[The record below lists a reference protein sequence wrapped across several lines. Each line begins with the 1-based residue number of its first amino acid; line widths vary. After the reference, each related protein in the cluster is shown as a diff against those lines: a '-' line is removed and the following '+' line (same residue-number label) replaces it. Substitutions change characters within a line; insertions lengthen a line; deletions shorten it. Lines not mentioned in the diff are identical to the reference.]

1 LQLTDALREASMK
14 KLRRLDKFF
23 QQDVEAKVVLSIEKK
38 IHKVEVTIPFNG
50 RIVRVEE
57 TSDDMYNALDE
68 AVESLEQQIR
78 KYKTKLQNK
87 RHANESIKF
96 ENIEPLEGEDEEE
109 YKVVKTKRFAIKP
122 MSIEEAILQMDLL
135 KHNFFVFLNAD
146 TDEVNVVYRRKD
158 ANYGLIEPEF
168 KQKMKRTA
176 ECKQSCLLPCFNFK
190 YGCKATQ
197 MRKRREKIG

>member
-1 LQLTDALREASMK
+1 MKISIYGKNLQLTDALREASLK
-14 KLRRLDKFF
+14 KIRRLDKFF

-57 TSDDMYNALDE
+57 SSDDMYNALDE

-87 RHANESIKF
+87 RHSNESIKF
-96 ENIEPLEGEDEEE
+96 ENIEPLEDEDEEE

-146 TDEVNVVYRRKD
+146 TEEVNVVYRRKD
-158 ANYGLIEPEF
+158 DNYGLIEPE
-168 KQKMKRTA
+168 
-176 ECKQSCLLPCFNFK
+176 L
-190 YGCKATQ
+190 
-197 MRKRREKIG
+197 

>member
-1 LQLTDALREASMK
+1 MKISIYSKNLQLTDALREASIK

-158 ANYGLIEPEF
+158 ANYGLIEPE
-168 KQKMKRTA
+168 
-176 ECKQSCLLPCFNFK
+176 L
-190 YGCKATQ
+190 
-197 MRKRREKIG
+197 